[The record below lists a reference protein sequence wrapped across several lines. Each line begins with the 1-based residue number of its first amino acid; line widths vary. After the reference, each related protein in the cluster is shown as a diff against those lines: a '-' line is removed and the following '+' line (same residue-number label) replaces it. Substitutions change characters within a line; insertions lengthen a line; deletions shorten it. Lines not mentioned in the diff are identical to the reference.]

1 MLLCKQNSLNQ
12 KVSGGLDAPVRF
24 PVHGEIKLEIKLEIK
39 PRLEMSRTAKLLKHL
54 VKKMSDAVQ
63 KKEE

>member
-24 PVHGEIKLEIKLEIK
+24 PVHGEIKLEIK
-39 PRLEMSRTAKLLKHL
+39 PRAETFRTAKLLKHL
-54 VKKMSDAVQ
+54 VKKTSDAVQ